1 MKVLAEKLQKNGF
14 NIIQCPKDADTTIIK
29 TPLSAAKDSPVNVFA
44 DDTNILSLHIH
55 PMTNSS
61 SDMHYTYITNTKKEQ
76 RGEFYHVTDLLNALD
91 NHVVK
96 YLFFAHAFTGCYTTS
111 A

>member
-14 NIIQCPKDADTTIIK
+14 NIIQCPKDADTT
-29 TPLSAAKDSPVNVFA
+29 KDSPVNVFA

-61 SDMHYTYITNTKKEQ
+61 SGMHYTYITNTKKEQ
-76 RGEFYHVTDLLNALD
+76 RGEFYHVTDLLNALE